1 MSAIDPSVYGAILKV
16 REARRFDI
24 ACLLMR
30 MYGYMMN
37 IGTVAMLTLA
47 GYSFFVA
54 GLVSSVIALAIFII
68 APRLGKLVDER
79 GQSKVIPVAVAISLS
94 GLIVLLLSVHFHG
107 PVWLLLVAAIVVGS
121 IPNAQ
126 ALSRTRWTYLLRT
139 GKLGKGAPGINTIF
153 SYEGILDDVA
163 FMISPALSIF
173 LASSI
178 TPVAGLALGGTSFL
192 VGAILLPRSKDTEP
206 KPGWEAEGKG
216 SSEKDGARN
225 ADSQDNASR
234 VANAET
240 SADTANP
247 THATPKTQAR
257 KREKS
262 IFRTSPAVRVLFIL
276 MLLLGSFFGTFDTT
290 TVAFA
295 EELGEPNIASG
306 ALMISALF
314 SIVMGFLFGM
324 MRLTVPHYKLVLT
337 TAICIGVAYGS
348 MALITD
354 VVSLYVVSCF
364 GALFY
369 APFLIVMNGACERA
383 VPGKRLTEAITWL
396 NAGATCGLAIGPTV
410 AGVMVDLMGAS
421 AGFAVGAALALAIP
435 LIALIRRRTIKKGCE
450 SATYKTLG
458 MA

>member
-1 MSAIDPSVYGAILKV
+1 
-16 REARRFDI
+16 
-24 ACLLMR
+24 
-30 MYGYMMN
+30 
-37 IGTVAMLTLA
+37 
-47 GYSFFVA
+47 
-54 GLVSSVIALAIFII
+54 
-68 APRLGKLVDER
+68 
-79 GQSKVIPVAVAISLS
+79 
-94 GLIVLLLSVHFHG
+94 
-107 PVWLLLVAAIVVGS
+107 
-121 IPNAQ
+121 
-126 ALSRTRWTYLLRT
+126 
-139 GKLGKGAPGINTIF
+139 
-153 SYEGILDDVA
+153 
-163 FMISPALSIF
+163 
-173 LASSI
+173 
-178 TPVAGLALGGTSFL
+178 
-192 VGAILLPRSKDTEP
+192 
-206 KPGWEAEGKG
+206 
-216 SSEKDGARN
+216 
-225 ADSQDNASR
+225 
-234 VANAET
+234 
-240 SADTANP
+240 
-247 THATPKTQAR
+247 
-257 KREKS
+257 
-262 IFRTSPAVRVLFIL
+262 